1 MNPAGDC
8 ASRRSLLA
16 KNIFMSLILL
26 QILSNSWLA
35 FAQLFSK
42 AARNGFLFWQGF
54 FFVLVAKKK
63 A

>member
-1 MNPAGDC
+1 MNPTGDYAC
-8 ASRRSLLA
+8 RRSLLA
-16 KNIFMSLILL
+16 KKIFMSLILL
-26 QILSNSWLA
+26 QILSNSGLA

-42 AARNGFLFWQGF
+42 AAQQGFLFWQGF